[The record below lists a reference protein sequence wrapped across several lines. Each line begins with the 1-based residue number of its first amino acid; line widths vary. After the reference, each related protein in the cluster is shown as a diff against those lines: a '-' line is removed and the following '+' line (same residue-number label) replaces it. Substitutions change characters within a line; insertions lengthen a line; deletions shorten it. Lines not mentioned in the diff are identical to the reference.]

1 MGMLTKQKNSISKNT
16 SEVSSHSHRPN
27 YSLQV
32 TKKIST
38 LGYFFI
44 GAIYTIA
51 VVVTTVNIVKKD
63 NKRSSYAFND
73 GSASEEILAEI
84 KTLKQNNVEVKIDQ
98 KLNNHLEKF
107 RSELIDEVNR
117 MNLKYVQIMEANEI
131 VQDKI
136 LKDLSERGPASVKL
150 KSGKAIVYNKAN
162 ERVLRFMHKKEYK
175 RLKESYDKKR
185 IELIPTL
192 DLTTESGKM
201 QLQNFDD
208 DVEVSLYELKQ
219 TQRMQRDQFK
229 EKQYIVRNP

>member
-1 MGMLTKQKNSISKNT
+1 MLTKQKNSLDKNK
-16 SEVSSHSHRPN
+16 SQVSGHSHRPN

-38 LGYFFI
+38 LGYFVI

-63 NKRSSYAFND
+63 NKRASFALND
-73 GSASEEILAEI
+73 GVNEEILAEI
-84 KTLKQNNVEVKIDQ
+84 KSLKQNNVEVKIDR

-150 KSGKAIVYNKAN
+150 KAGKAIVYNKAN

-175 RLKESYDKKR
+175 RLKESYDQKR
-185 IELIPTL
+185 NLLIPTL
-192 DLTTESGKM
+192 DLTTEKGRL
-201 QLQNFDD
+201 QLQKFDD
-208 DVEVSLYELKQ
+208 DVDVALYELKQ
-219 TQRMQRDQFK
+219 TQRMQRDQFR